1 MVTDAPPVQ
10 VEDLVVSVRD
20 RCVSSVPELV
30 VERGACV
37 ALVGESGSGKSS
49 ALLAILGLS
58 ASMGARAQGRVRLF
72 GVDVLSAS
80 NRQLCRI
87 RGLRAAFVAQTPQG
101 ALNPTM
107 RLGALLKRSLALHG
121 IAGADAETRTSEAMA
136 GVLLPR
142 RILDRYP
149 HEISGGQAQRFA
161 IALALALGAELIV
174 ADEPTSALDVTV
186 QSEILALL
194 LRLRET
200 KQLSLLL
207 VSHDLAVVST
217 LADRIVV
224 MREGA
229 VVESSP
235 ASELFVNPA
244 CDYTRELIDA
254 VPAFGT

>member
-1 MVTDAPPVQ
+1 MVTGAHPVE

-20 RCVSSVPELV
+20 RCVSSLPELV

-58 ASMGARAQGRVRLF
+58 ASMGARARGRVRLF
-72 GVDVLSAS
+72 GVDPLSAS
-80 NRQLCRI
+80 SRELRRV

-121 IAGADAETRTSEAMA
+121 IAGAEAETRTSEAMS

-142 RILDRYP
+142 HILDRYP

-200 KQLSLLL
+200 KELSLLL

-229 VVESSP
+229 VVESAQ
-235 ASELFVNPA
+235 ASELFTNPS

-254 VPAFGT
+254 VPAFGV